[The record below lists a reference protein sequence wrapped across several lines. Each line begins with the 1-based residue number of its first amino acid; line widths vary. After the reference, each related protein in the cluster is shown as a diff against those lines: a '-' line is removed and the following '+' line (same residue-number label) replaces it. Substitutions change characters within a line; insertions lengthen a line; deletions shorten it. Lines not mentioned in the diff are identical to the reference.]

1 MVRDPR
7 QEIGD
12 ETMETLWQFSGENR
26 MRMMKKSEK
35 KYVCLANFQTTLYLF
50 HRFFHGFR
58 SYLCLEETQK
68 TLTSSYFAFATSVS
82 FTGEKMADLSYK
94 HLAALNCCLAP

>member
-7 QEIGD
+7 REIGD

-35 KYVCLANFQTTLYLF
+35 KYVCLANFQ
-50 HRFFHGFR
+50 RF
-58 SYLCLEETQK
+58 SDN
-68 TLTSSYFAFATSVS
+68 SISV
-82 FTGEKMADLSYK
+82 
-94 HLAALNCCLAP
+94 P